1 MKLFI
6 NTFVIIV
13 IMLILDS
20 LWLKMFSSQ
29 FFAEQLSEIA
39 KLDGKGEWAVRKIPA
54 VLVYILMGLSLEVFV
69 FRNASV
75 QGLNMTLFYGF
86 FLGLVVYGVFD
97 LTNRAIIE
105 NYPLPM
111 VIVDMAWG
119 SFLFTATAFIVYQ
132 LQSRLS
138 FL

>member
-1 MKLFI
+1 MFV

-13 IMLILDS
+13 IMIILDS
-20 LWLKMFSSQ
+20 IWLKMFSGQ
-29 FFAEQLSEIA
+29 FFAQQLSEIA
-39 KLDGKGEWAVRKIPA
+39 RLDGKGEWAVRMVPA
-54 VLVYILMGLSLEVFV
+54 ILAYILMGLSLEIFV

-75 QGLNMTLFYGF
+75 QGLKMTMFYGF

-119 SFLFTATAFIVYQ
+119 SFLFTATSYIVFQ